1 MKKSTASLV
10 FIISM
15 LALACDTMVETPQLD
30 FNPEQVTYVRYN
42 VKNCISDKFLR
53 AFYSQTLPAGQE
65 IIDFVINSDTSFVQR
80 ISLNHPLYI
89 NLIEG
94 KGHVILF
101 SVPDDT
107 LTVNLDYS
115 DNKSLVEA
123 INFQGLTGPISKYLT
138 FDRYRHKDAPKENQ
152 SVADFNSMI
161 DSLYGQE
168 LEKINALGQSGALP
182 DWFLNLEKNNIRYE
196 REGFKSSQ
204 YGKRYAFYKQF
215 FPREPDLPQ
224 NIDFSNMKY
233 YWLENAHRTLASVK
247 PDKYDSLIQPQ
258 SITLQISLESTQDN
272 IDQLTDRLSEDALSL
287 FVASRISVLFL
298 GRKLLRL
305 SPADFKDRKQGI
317 DDLLQKNE
325 GLITDTLIYNYL
337 IKERSKA
344 YQAVMDKNILTEGDN
359 TPYFYLSDINGK
371 FHRLSDYSGKVVML
385 NFWGTYCSPC
395 IENIPKYNRIVE
407 KFEKEE
413 FELINICTDF
423 NFEKWEQLI
432 NTHNFKG
439 VQLICKGNWERK
451 LRTEYDIYTN
461 PHYTIIGEDG
471 RIIKNNV
478 KDSINNIIAAS
489 L

>member
-1 MKKSTASLV
+1 MKKSTASLI

-15 LALACDTMVETPQLD
+15 LALGCDTKVETPQLD

-42 VKNCISDKFLR
+42 VKNCSSDKFLR
-53 AFYSQTLPAGQE
+53 AFYFQTLPAGQE

-101 SVPDDT
+101 AVPDDT

-115 DNKSLVEA
+115 DNKSFVEA

-138 FDRYRHKDAPKENQ
+138 FDRYRHKYPPKENQ

-168 LEKINALGQSGALP
+168 LEKIDELGQSGALP

-196 REGFKSSQ
+196 REHLKGNQ
-204 YGKRYAFYKQF
+204 YSGRYAYYNQF

-224 NIDFSNMKY
+224 NIDFGNMRY
-233 YWLENAHRTLASVK
+233 YWLDNACRTLVSVK
-247 PDKYDSLIQPQ
+247 PDKYDSLFQPQ
-258 SITLQISLESTQDN
+258 SVTLQNSLEGTQDN
-272 IDQLTDRLSEDALSL
+272 IDQLTDRLSKDALSYY
-287 FVASRISVLFL
+287 VASRISVFFM
-298 GRKLLRL
+298 GKKLLRL
-305 SPADFKDRKQGI
+305 SPAEYNDRKQGI
-317 DDLLQKNE
+317 DDILHKNE

-337 IKERSKA
+337 IKERSRA
-344 YQAVMDKNILTEGDN
+344 YQAVMDKNILNEGGN
-359 TPYFYLSDINGK
+359 APYFYLTDINGK
-371 FHRLSDYSGKVVML
+371 YHRLSDYSGKVIML

-395 IENIPKYNRIVE
+395 IENTPKYNRIVE

-432 NTHNFKG
+432 
-439 VQLICKGNWERK
+439 L
-451 LRTEYDIYTN
+451 L
-461 PHYTIIGEDG
+461 
-471 RIIKNNV
+471 
-478 KDSINNIIAAS
+478 
-489 L
+489 

>member
-1 MKKSTASLV
+1 MRYSSAQLLL
-10 FIISM
+10 IISL
-15 LALACDTMVETPQLD
+15 LALGCNTKVETPQLD

-42 VKNCISDKFLR
+42 IRNCSSEKFLR
-53 AFYSQTLPAGQE
+53 AFYRQALPTTQE
-65 IIDFVINSDTSFVQR
+65 IVDFVINSDTSFVQR

-94 KGHVILF
+94 KGHAVLF
-101 SVPDDT
+101 AVPNDT

-115 DNKSLVEA
+115 DNKSLLEA

-138 FDRYRHKDAPKENQ
+138 FDRYRHKDAPDENQ

-168 LEKINALGQSGALP
+168 LEKIDALGQSGVLP

-196 REGFKSSQ
+196 RERFKSSQ
-204 YGKRYAFYKQF
+204 YGKRYALYKQF

-233 YWLENAHRTLASVK
+233 YWLENAYRTLASVK

-258 SITLQISLESTQDN
+258 SITLQISLEGTQDN

-305 SPADFKDRKQGI
+305 SPAEFKDRKQGI
-317 DDLLQKNE
+317 DDILDKNE
-325 GLITDTLIYNYL
+325 GLITDTVIYNYL

-359 TPYFYLSDINGK
+359 APYFYLADINGK
-371 FHRLSDYSGKVVML
+371 HHRLSDYSGKVVML

-395 IENIPKYNRIVE
+395 IENIPKYNRLVE
-407 KFEKEE
+407 KFDEEE

-423 NFEKWEQLI
+423 NFEKWKQLI

-439 VQLICKGNWERK
+439 VHLVCKGNWESK
-451 LRTEYDIYTN
+451 LRAEYDIYTN

-478 KDSINNIIAAS
+478 KDSLVAIIADS